1 MQTYKILIMSDTEI
15 LKKFSVEQLK
25 ERFSDIDFILGAG
38 DLSYEYLDYVF
49 TVLNRDLIFVNGNHV
64 YQRKHN
70 IEFLKNIDGKIINY
84 KGLKIVGFD
93 GSRVYS
99 YKEHQ
104 YSELQMFFRIL
115 KLVPSLL
122 IKKADIVLTHA
133 PPRRIHDKEEPVHKG
148 FKVFLHFIDYFKPK
162 LWIHGHIHLKSHFE
176 MQETEYKGTKVINA
190 YGYKVIE
197 FEK

>member
-1 MQTYKILIMSDTEI
+1 MGREYILI
-15 LKKFSVEQLK
+15 
-25 ERFSDIDFILGAG
+25 
-38 DLSYEYLDYVF
+38 
-49 TVLNRDLIFVNGNHV
+49 
-64 YQRKHN
+64 
-70 IEFLKNIDGKIINY
+70 KNIN
-84 KGLKIVGFD
+84 IV
-93 GSRVYS
+93 S
-99 YKEHQ
+99 YKC
-104 YSELQMFFRIL
+104 FFRIL